1 MFGET
6 IIFYIKIWNHPIE
19 TTIYK
24 WLFGV
29 PGGLITPFFNIRE
42 ARKHFHLQKKIR
54 GLAGHFTRFLRHLHL
69 LTNPEA
75 DRRKGQ
81 RHREDTFT
89 PVVSDERHA
98 ADSRAVEREEVPEGS
113 HRKKKHWKKT
123 LRIQKARKTKIYP
136 KKNTFKRQIHYP
148 PLVTNQHKPP
158 LKKWM
163 DGWKTSI
170 TFPFFWGGMAEP
182 GHRVRTLFRF

>member
-1 MFGET
+1 MAVWGSRWT
-6 IIFYIKIWNHPIE
+6 DNSIFQHKGS
-19 TTIYK
+19 T
-24 WLFGV
+24 
-29 PGGLITPFFNIRE
+29 E
-42 ARKHFHLQKKIR
+42 ALSSPKKIR

-113 HRKKKHWKKT
+113 HRKKKT
-123 LRIQKARKTKIYP
+123 LEKNPQDSKSTKNKNIP

-170 TFPFFWGGMAEP
+170 TFPFFWGGWRNLVTGCE
-182 GHRVRTLFRF
+182 LFSLLGGG